1 VLTERRPRPALE
13 MLAARSSV
21 PVVLDRRL
29 PSAHEAAL
37 YFVAAEA
44 LTNVTKYAIA
54 SAFEVALQRAD
65 PWAEIAVTDDGVGG
79 ARTDAGGRS
88 AWPVRSSRGTRRS
101 SDACEPTGR
110 GDDRSRADPSRDS
123 RPA

>member
-1 VLTERRPRPALE
+1 VLTERRLRPALE

-21 PVVLDRRL
+21 PVVLDGRLDRRL

-44 LTNVTKYAIA
+44 LTNVTKYANA

-65 PWAEIAVTDDGVGG
+65 PRGPRSPSQTTAWAERAPMPAAVCVGC
-79 ARTDAGGRS
+79 AIESRHS
-88 AWPVRSSRGTRRS
+88 AVI
-101 SDACEPTGR
+101 
-110 GDDRSRADPSRDS
+110 
-123 RPA
+123 